1 MVKQMTDSDK
11 LKKKQQK
18 TEPIA
23 YEVPSWSTWTRRLI
37 TVILLIAGVYAL
49 TFVGSVINI
58 LLMSLLLVFILFIPA
73 RTLTRRLRIPY
84 PVSVFIIYFIFG
96 SILMIGIFSFIPTV
110 LTWAIDFTNS
120 TVYVYDEIR
129 EDLEDY
135 TYDDGIIEIFNMHI
149 DFNFVF
155 EPLQRM
161 MLGESIL
168 PEGSENVPQ
177 NIIRADDLD
186 LQAILNQTL
195 NLVGTVTGAV
205 SNIASIL
212 FQIFFTGLLSFLI
225 LLEIPNFYKNFYSS
239 LPKAY
244 SREYGLLTLRILK
257 VWNSFLR
264 GEAAIAILIGVVTW
278 IQFELMGIP
287 GASVLGIFTGAISL
301 IPTLGGLIALV
312 PLSFVPLLQGSTVM
326 TDMNPLVLMF
336 SVVIVNLLIQQFI
349 WNVIAPKIIGDAVSV
364 PLPFIIVGLFVGA
377 SVGGLLGAFLISP
390 LLGTIKVVI
399 EYVFNKLAD
408 EDPYPQQPDPRF
420 GEKDLFDPKVSL
432 RS

>member
-1 MVKQMTDSDK
+1 MTDSDK
-11 LKKKQQK
+11 LKKKQQQ
-18 TEPIA
+18 PDSIA
-23 YEVPSWSTWTRRLI
+23 YEVPSWSTWTRRLV

-49 TFVGSVINI
+49 VFVGSVISI

-73 RTLTRRLRIPY
+73 RMLTRRLRIPY
-84 PVSVFIIYFIFG
+84 TLSVFIIYFIFG

-110 LTWAIDFTNS
+110 LTWAIDFANS
-120 TVYVYDEIR
+120 AVVVYDEIQ

-135 TYDDGIIEIFNMHI
+135 TYDDGIIEIFNIHI

-177 NIIRADDLD
+177 NIIRADELD

-225 LLEIPNFYKNFYSS
+225 LLEIPNFYKGFFTG

-244 SREYGLLTLRILK
+244 RREYGLLALRILK

-264 GEAAIAILIGVVTW
+264 GEATIAILIGVITW

-312 PLSFVPLLQGSTVM
+312 PLSLVPLLQGSTIM

-408 EDPYPQQPDPRF
+408 EDPYPQQSDPQL
-420 GEKDLFDPKVSL
+420 GEKHLFDPNISL